1 MDSTKRKSL
10 VAPVASSLFKDE
22 ENWNERESSS
32 PNAEESI
39 KNCSSWNEV
48 KEVSLIEEDFYGCSP
63 LKDENGTVKCNEC
76 SKKLLPQGLIEHAA
90 NCEKAKANSQNSQTT
105 TSKIP
110 EQDNNTISTSNTN
123 KKNNANTNTNTEENY
138 TPNKKR
144 KISLTSEDPLT
155 KKPLSPTGTK
165 PTPEKKQKPKK
176 EKEKKKTTGRNKGP
190 IDLDKQCGVIL
201 PPNTTPCTR
210 SLTCKSHA
218 MALKR
223 SVQGRSKAYDILL
236 AQYQKKAIGRPQN
249 NGVIN
254 SKQENGKNDGKNE
267 VPEKDD
273 DPFNSEE
280 EVDAVMEALMC
291 SKPQP
296 LVTRPDSYVSSTS
309 NYFIYKDML
318 PERV

>member
-10 VAPVASSLFKDE
+10 VAQVTSSLFKDE
-22 ENWNERESSS
+22 ESWNERESSS

-48 KEVSLIEEDFYGCSP
+48 KEVSLIEEDCMNLGTEDNVLTSQGEFKFSSP

-90 NCEKAKANSQNSQTT
+90 NCEKAKANSLNSQAT
-105 TSKIP
+105 TSKIS
-110 EQDNNTISTSNTN
+110 EQDNNPISTTNTN
-123 KKNNANTNTNTEENY
+123 KKNNSNTEENY

-144 KISLTSEDPLT
+144 KISLTSE
-155 KKPLSPTGTK
+155 
-165 PTPEKKQKPKK
+165 
-176 EKEKKKTTGRNKGP
+176 GP
-190 IDLDKQCGVIL
+190 IDLDKQCGVIVS
-201 PPNTTPCTR
+201 PNTTPCTR

-223 SVQGRSKAYDILL
+223 SVQGRSQPYDILL
-236 AQYQKKAIGRPQN
+236 AQYQKKAIGRPQ
-249 NGVIN
+249 
-254 SKQENGKNDGKNE
+254 KNGKNDGKNE

-280 EVDAVMEALMC
+280 EVDAVMEALIC
-291 SKPQP
+291 SKPEP
-296 LVTRPDSYVSSTS
+296 LVTRPDSYVSST
-309 NYFIYKDML
+309 
-318 PERV
+318 